1 MEKRRLVSS
10 AVLLATL
17 LLSPQAQPCPD
28 CPAGVR
34 ERVHAAIFDET
45 FARNLF
51 MMALPFGVLA
61 AITAAILVV
70 PPGRRRQH
78 G

>member
-1 MEKRRLVSS
+1 MNRALYFLTT
-10 AVLLATL
+10 LLAAL
-17 LLSPQAQPCPD
+17 LLPLKARACPD
-28 CPAGVR
+28 CAEGIR
-34 ERVHAAIFDET
+34 EQVHAGIFDET
-45 FARNLF
+45 FARNLI

-70 PPGRRRQH
+70 PPVRRRRR